1 MVREMNNSGNQ
12 IAEFNNKIRTI
23 CEKYLIQF
31 PDELEKLSRLMS
43 LTKKPNIDL
52 RQRSTIPEGH
62 VCASGIIISP
72 DKSKILMLEHKALG
86 ILVVPGGHYDL
97 EDKTPDNAAL
107 REAREETGLEG
118 LALHPWHQINGIPL
132 DIDIHPIP
140 AIPSKNEGAHVHY
153 EFRFVLTVSYSEEI
167 KLDPAESIGYEWVS
181 MADVDK
187 AWTITAAIKK
197 LSILSSGPD
206 HI

>member
-1 MVREMNNSGNQ
+1 MVRAMNNSENQ
-12 IAEFNNKIRTI
+12 IAAFNNKIRTI

-31 PDELEKLSRLMS
+31 PDELERLSKLMS
-43 LTKKPNIDL
+43 LAEQPDIDL

-62 VCASGIIISP
+62 ICASGIIISP

-97 EDKTPDNAAL
+97 EDKTPENTAL
-107 REAREETGLEG
+107 REASEETGLEG
-118 LALHPWHQINGIPL
+118 LTLHSWHQINGIPL

-140 AIPSKNEGAHVHY
+140 ARPSKNEGAHVHY
-153 EFRFVLTVSYSEEI
+153 EFRFVLTVPNSEEI
-167 KLDPAESIGYEWVS
+167 KLDLKESIGYEWVS
-181 MADVDK
+181 IADVDK
-187 AWTITAAIKK
+187 AWTIAAAIKK
-197 LSILSSGPD
+197 LPILSSGSN